1 MTFSLL
7 AVGDLHLGAR
17 PSRLPAEL
25 TGRGVE
31 LGTSGVWRR
40 IVDQALEQG
49 VNAVVLA
56 GDVVEDE
63 DDFFEAYR
71 ELATGVERLLAA
83 GIRILGVVGNHDVRV
98 LPRLADQ
105 LSGFELLGRG
115 GEWESVTLESA
126 GVQLTLHGWSFPSP
140 HYRESPLQHANL
152 VRGPGTNLGV
162 LHADRD
168 QPASPYAPVSSAELR
183 GAGLDGWLLGH
194 MHKPDALSAESPSG
208 YLGSATGLDPGESGP
223 RGPWLFEL
231 DSGGIQSVTQ
241 WRLAP
246 LHWARLPVDLTGI
259 TAAEDARERLQAAIH
274 ELGNALTDHLMPP
287 EAAALRVEFTGRTDL
302 GAEVTRL
309 MERES
314 LGALHAGSGRIHY
327 FVETLRYVT
336 QPVIE
341 LAELARRADPAG
353 LLAQRLQLLE
363 RQPDD
368 PERQALIR
376 DAHQQLHEQAS
387 RAHWQA
393 LSAPGIAES
402 DVVDWLQRSG
412 MAALERL
419 LAQGRGAS

>member
-1 MTFSLL
+1 MTYSLL

-17 PSRLPAEL
+17 PSRLPDEL
-25 TGRGVE
+25 MGRSAE
-31 LGTSGVWRR
+31 LGTAGAWRR

-49 VNAVVLA
+49 VNALVLA

-71 ELATGVERLLAA
+71 ELATGLERLLGA
-83 GIRILGVVGNHDVRV
+83 GIRVLGVVGNHDVRV

-126 GVQLTLHGWSFPSP
+126 GTRLTLHGWSFPSP
-140 HYRESPLQHANL
+140 RFRESPLQGASL
-152 VRGPGTNLGV
+152 QPGPGINLGI

-183 GAGLDGWLLGH
+183 DAGLDGWLLGH
-194 MHKPDALSAESPSG
+194 IHKPDDLSSESPTG

-231 DSGGIQSVTQ
+231 DGRGIQRVTQ

-246 LHWARLPVDLTGI
+246 LHWAPIPVDLTGI
-259 TAAEDARERLQAAIH
+259 TAPEDARERLQAAVQ
-274 ELGNALTDHLMPP
+274 ELDDTLAGHVVPP
-287 EAAALRVEFTGRTDL
+287 EAAALRIEFTGRTDL
-302 GAEVTRL
+302 GAEVARL
-309 MERES
+309 MARES

-327 FVETLRYVT
+327 FVETLRYAT
-336 QPVIE
+336 RPRID
-341 LAELARRADPAG
+341 LPELARRADPVG

-363 RQPDD
+363 READD
-368 PERQALIR
+368 PERRELVREAR
-376 DAHQQLHEQAS
+376 QQLREQADRS
-387 RAHWQA
+387 HWQA
-393 LSAPGIAES
+393 LPGQGLTEEE
-402 DVVDWLQRSG
+402 VVDWLQRGG

-419 LAQGRGAS
+419 LAQGRATA

>member
-1 MTFSLL
+1 MTYSLL

-17 PSRLPAEL
+17 PSRLPDEL
-25 TGRGVE
+25 TGRSAE
-31 LGTSGVWRR
+31 LGTAGVWRR
-40 IVDQALEQG
+40 IVDQAIEQG

-83 GIRILGVVGNHDVRV
+83 DVRILAVVGNHDVRV

-126 GVQLTLHGWSFPSP
+126 GTELTLHGWSFPSP
-140 HYRESPLQHANL
+140 RFQESPLNGASL
-152 VRGPGTNLGV
+152 ERGPGINLGV

-183 GAGLDGWLLGH
+183 DAGLDGWLLGH
-194 MHKPDALSAESPSG
+194 IHRPDALSVEIPSG
-208 YLGSATGLDPGESGP
+208 YLGSATGLDPGESGA
-223 RGPWLFEL
+223 RGPWLLEL
-231 DSGGIQSVTQ
+231 NTGGIQSVTQ

-259 TAAEDARERLQAAIH
+259 TAPEDAQERLVAAVQALD
-274 ELGNALTDHLMPP
+274 EALADHRVLP

-302 GAEVTRL
+302 GAGVARL

-314 LGALHAGSGRIHY
+314 LGALRAGRGRVHY
-327 FVETLRYVT
+327 FVETLRYAT
-336 QPVIE
+336 QPVID
-341 LAELARRADPAG
+341 LAELARRADPVG

-363 RQPDD
+363 REPDD
-368 PERQALIR
+368 PERQTLIR
-376 DAHQQLHEQAS
+376 QAHQQLHQQAGRS
-387 RAHWQA
+387 HWQA
-393 LSAPGIAES
+393 LPGQGITEA
-402 DVVDWLQRSG
+402 DVEDWLQRSG

-419 LAQGRGAS
+419 LAQGRAAS

>member
-1 MTFSLL
+1 MTYSLL

-17 PSRLPAEL
+17 PSRLPDEL
-25 TGRGVE
+25 TGRSAE
-31 LGTSGVWRR
+31 LGTAGAWRR
-40 IVDQALEQG
+40 IVDQALEQR

-115 GEWESVTLESA
+115 GEWEAVTLESA
-126 GVQLTLHGWSFPSP
+126 DTELTLHGWSFPSP
-140 HYRESPLQHANL
+140 RFRDSPLKGTRL
-152 VRGPGTNLGV
+152 ERGPGINFGI

-183 GAGLDGWLLGH
+183 DAGLDGWLLGH
-194 MHKPDALSAESPSG
+194 IHMPDALSVEVPSG
-208 YLGSATGLDPGESGP
+208 YLGSATGLDPGESGA

-231 DSGGIQSVTQ
+231 SSGGIQSVTQ

-259 TAAEDARERLQAAIH
+259 TAPEDARERLVAAVQ
-274 ELGNALTDHLMPP
+274 ELDETLADHRMPP

-302 GAEVTRL
+302 GAGVARL

-327 FVETLRYVT
+327 FVETLRYAT
-336 QPVIE
+336 QPVID
-341 LAELARRADPAG
+341 LADLARRADPVG
-353 LLAQRLQLLE
+353 LLAQRLRLLE
-363 RQPDD
+363 REEGDPD
-368 PERQALIR
+368 RQALIQE
-376 DAHQQLHEQAS
+376 AQQQLREQADRS
-387 RAHWQA
+387 HWQA
-393 LSAPGIAES
+393 LPGQGITET

-419 LAQGRGAS
+419 LAQGRAAS